1 MYDWYSQE
9 IIPVLGQV
17 IAGNWKAYQYL
28 VESIQK
34 FPNQESFTIMIEEAG
49 FKNVKHKNLLN
60 GIAAIHS
67 GYKL

>member
-9 IIPVLGQV
+9 IIPVIGQV

-34 FPNQESFTIMIEEAG
+34 FPPQEEFVKMIEDAG
-49 FKNVKHKNLLN
+49 FCLVSYENLFN